1 MSKYKPG
8 DKFILEVTGV
18 DESGS
23 RTLYK
28 IKGLEGLCSE
38 NMIDKLSKYDLPEM
52 NVGKMIP
59 CSCDMPPYSDELL
72 LIQCSGKPVPGIIF
86 DDAFALGSYTN
97 EGWIAE
103 EYPEWDSIAVS
114 AWRLLPESYV
124 GEMKCERQQSEPDWK
139 QSMMRTFWG
148 GTT

>member
-1 MSKYKPG
+1 MKTEMM
-8 DKFILEVTGV
+8 IE
-18 DESGS
+18 E
-23 RTLYK
+23 LYK
-28 IKGLEGLCSE
+28 VAEKHKADVVGTGELNIHAMCTDVAKRLEELSE
-38 NMIDKLSKYDLPEM
+38 QLRAKT
-52 NVGKMIP
+52 VKMIP
-59 CSCDMPPYSDELL
+59 CHVEMPPVSDELL
-72 LIQCSGKPVPGIIF
+72 LIQCSGKPVPNIIF

-114 AWRLLPESYV
+114 AWSPLLESYV

-139 QSMMRTFWG
+139 QSMMRTFLG